1 MEDFLYICIYR
12 NLIFN
17 KINPYIMI
25 QENKIPKYT
34 QKDVLRIMQISQ
46 ATLYRLRKKN
56 NLLTKNVKRRYTE
69 EEIEMLGVLLL
80 EQYI

>member
-1 MEDFLYICIYR
+1 
-12 NLIFN
+12 
-17 KINPYIMI
+17 MI

>member
-56 NLLTKNVKRRYTE
+56 NLLTKNVKRRYTD
-69 EEIEMLGVLLL
+69 LS
-80 EQYI
+80 